1 MNMINDATAKEGKNM
16 KGFGIVTIII
26 GIMAIAAPLITGLS
40 VVFLVGL
47 LVLAGGI
54 VRMIWA
60 IRADS
65 LDKGIIGFV
74 IGILTL
80 LGGVILVTDPLVASG
95 ILTILLAA
103 YFLVDGLFEVVAA
116 FRVRPASGWG
126 WLLVCGAVSILLG
139 LLIWQQFPLSGAWA
153 IGVLLGIKLL
163 LVGMV
168 MIGVGT
174 IQKERRSL

>member
-1 MNMINDATAKEGKNM
+1 MSKITDTANTGGRNM
-16 KGFGIVTIII
+16 KGFGIITIII
-26 GIMAIAAPLITGLS
+26 GILAIAAPLITGLS

-60 IRADS
+60 FQAAS
-65 LDKGIIGFV
+65 LGKGLLGFAIG
-74 IGILTL
+74 GLTL
-80 LGGVILVTDPLVASG
+80 LCGVVLVTDPLLASG

-103 YFLVDGLFEVVAA
+103 YFLVDGVLEVVAA
-116 FRVRPASGWG
+116 FRVRPSSGWG
-126 WLLVCGAVSILLG
+126 WLLVCGAVSFLLG

-168 MIGVGT
+168 MIGVGP
-174 IQKERRSL
+174 ISRSNA

>member
-1 MNMINDATAKEGKNM
+1 MNLINDTPAMEGKNM

-80 LGGVILVTDPLVASG
+80 LGGAILVTDPLVASG

-126 WLLVCGAVSILLG
+126 WLLVCGAVSILLA

-174 IQKERRSL
+174 IPRSNA

>member
-1 MNMINDATAKEGKNM
+1 MSKITDTVATGGKNM
-16 KGFGIVTIII
+16 KGFGIVTIIL
-26 GIMAIAAPLITGLS
+26 GIMAIAAPLITGFS

-47 LVLAGGI
+47 LVLTGGI

-80 LGGVILVTDPLVASG
+80 LGGVILVTDPLLASG
-95 ILTILLAA
+95 ILTIFLAA

-116 FRVRPASGWG
+116 FKVRPASGWG
-126 WLLVCGAVSILLG
+126 WLLVCGAVSILLA

-174 IQKERRSL
+174 IARSNA